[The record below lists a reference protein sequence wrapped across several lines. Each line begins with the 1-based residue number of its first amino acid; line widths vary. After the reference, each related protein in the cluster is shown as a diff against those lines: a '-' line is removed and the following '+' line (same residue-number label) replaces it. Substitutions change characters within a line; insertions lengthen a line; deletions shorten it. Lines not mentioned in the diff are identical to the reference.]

1 MFTPSR
7 RLVLRAA
14 VLLLAASSAAVV
26 APAHAQANWPTKPIE
41 IVVPYAPGGV
51 ADTVARI
58 IQPVLQESLKQPV
71 VIVNKT
77 GAAGSLGTEYV
88 ARAQPDGYTLLLG
101 LAAPQTLNHH
111 IYKTRYDGV
120 KDFTH
125 ITLINS
131 NPMVLLANPSL
142 PANNVK
148 ELIALAKAQP
158 GKLNFSGAGGLTSY
172 SGEIFKQMAGVDM
185 MHIQYKGGA
194 PAVTAVVAGEVQ
206 LTFANYSDALQ
217 WIGTGRV
224 KALGLTSAKR
234 YPQTPDVPTIAESG
248 LPGYNVEG
256 WSGLHAPAGTPP
268 EIVNRIQQVLHEAFK
283 RPDVKKK
290 FEQNGAVP
298 GGSSPEEFTKFVAAE
313 SKKWGDFVKRTG
325 IKLE

>member
-1 MFTPSR
+1 MFVPSR
-7 RLVLRAA
+7 RLVLSAA
-14 VLLLAASSAAVV
+14 ALLLAAGV
-26 APAHAQANWPTKPIE
+26 APAQAQNNWPNRPIE
-41 IVVPYAPGGV
+41 LIVPYAPGGI
-51 ADTVARI
+51 ADMVARI
-58 IQPVLQESLKQPV
+58 VQPGLQESLKTPV
-71 VIVNKT
+71 LVVNKT

-88 ARAQPDGYTLLLG
+88 ARAQPDGYTLLVG

-131 NPMVLLANPSL
+131 NPMMLIANPKL

-172 SGEIFKQMAGVDM
+172 SGEIFKQMAGIDM
-185 MHIQYKGGA
+185 LHIQYKGGA

-217 WIGTGRV
+217 WMGTGRI
-224 KALGLTSAKR
+224 KPIALTSAKR

-248 LPGYNVEG
+248 LPGYAVEG
-256 WSGLHAPAGTPP
+256 WTGLHAPAGLSP
-268 EIVNRIQQVLHEAFK
+268 EIANRIQQAMRDVLK
-283 RPDVKKK
+283 RPDVIKK
-290 FEQNGAVP
+290 FEQIGAVP
-298 GGSSPEEFTKFVAAE
+298 GGNSPEEFSKFVAAE

>member
-1 MFTPSR
+1 MSINLR
-7 RLVLRAA
+7 RILARAA
-14 VLLLAASSAAVV
+14 LLLV
-26 APAHAQANWPTKPIE
+26 ATTAIAHAQDKAWPNRPIE
-41 IVVPYAPGGV
+41 IVVPYAPGGIG
-51 ADTVARI
+51 DTVARI
-58 IQPVLQESLKQPV
+58 IQPLLQESLKTNV
-71 VIVNKT
+71 VVVNKT

-88 ARAQPDGYTLLLG
+88 ARAAPDGYTLLLG

-120 KDFTH
+120 NDFAH
-125 ITLINS
+125 ITLVNS

-185 MHIQYKGGA
+185 MHVQYKGGA

-217 WIGTGRV
+217 WISTGRV
-224 KALGLTSAKR
+224 KAFGLTSAKR
-234 YPQTPDVPTIAESG
+234 YPQTPDIPTIAEAG
-248 LPGYNVEG
+248 VPGYEVEG

-268 EIVNRIQQVLHEAFK
+268 EVVNRIQRALRDGLK
-283 RPDVKKK
+283 RPDIVKK
-290 FEQNGAVP
+290 FENIGAVP
-298 GGSSPEEFTKFVAAE
+298 GGMPPEEFTKFVAAE
-313 SKKWGDFVKRTG
+313 SRRWGDFVKRTG

>member
-14 VLLLAASSAAVV
+14 VLLLTAGAAT
-26 APAHAQANWPTKPIE
+26 AQAQNNWPNRPIE
-41 IVVPYAPGGV
+41 VIVPYAPGGIG
-51 ADTVARI
+51 DIVARI
-58 IQPVLQESLKQPV
+58 IQPILQDALKTPVLV
-71 VIVNKT
+71 VNKT

-125 ITLINS
+125 ITLVNS
-131 NPMVLLANPSL
+131 NPMMLMANPSL
-142 PANNVK
+142 PVSNVK

-194 PAVTAVVAGEVQ
+194 PAVTAAVAGEVQ

-217 WIGTGRV
+217 WIGTGRL
-224 KALGLTSAKR
+224 KPIALTSAKR

-248 LPGYNVEG
+248 LPGYAVEG

-268 EIVNRIQQVLHEAFK
+268 EIVNRIQQALRDGFK
-283 RPDVKKK
+283 KPDVIKK
-290 FEQNGAVP
+290 FEQIGAVP
-298 GGSSPEEFTKFVAAE
+298 GGNSPEEFTKFVTAE